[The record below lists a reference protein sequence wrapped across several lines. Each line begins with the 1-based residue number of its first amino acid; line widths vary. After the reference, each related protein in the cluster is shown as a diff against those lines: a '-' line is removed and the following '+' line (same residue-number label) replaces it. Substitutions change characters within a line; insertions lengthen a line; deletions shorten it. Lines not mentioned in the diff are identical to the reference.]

1 MASKLSQKRL
11 DVRNFILSV
20 FRKEAPATKE
30 TLKKLMAVYKNVDN
44 KEITSKYGE
53 SIISSFLSI
62 YEFKNYKDYKDI
74 LSIMQNSE
82 VYDQG
87 LTFYATFN
95 SRITKKLF
103 ESKYIKIDW
112 IIENMVNDGSF
123 AHVHNIINYI
133 FTKND
138 IINNKGSELE
148 ILSNIIEM
156 AIDSK
161 SETIIFEAII
171 RHGITKKIKGFDTI
185 LNRIFSLE
193 PNIETK
199 GIETRFDI
207 IKDTNIKNLIGM
219 FLYKKTKN
227 MIYLPQSAQDIFI
240 F

>member
-87 LTFYATFN
+87 LTFYSVFN
-95 SRITKKLF
+95 SIITKKLF
-103 ESKYIKIDW
+103 ESNHIKIDW
-112 IIENMVNDGSF
+112 IIENMANGGSF
-123 AHVHNIINYI
+123 AQVHNIINYI
-133 FTKND
+133 VTKK
-138 IINNKGSELE
+138 KGSELK
-148 ILSNIIEM
+148 ILSDILETAM
-156 AIDSK
+156 DSK

-171 RHGITKKIKGFDTI
+171 RHGITKEIKGFDTI

-193 PNIETK
+193 PDIEIK

-207 IKDTNIKNLIGM
+207 IKDIKIKNLIGM

-227 MIYLPQSAQDIFI
+227 MIYLPQPAQDIFI

>member
-95 SRITKKLF
+95 SIITKKLF
-103 ESKYIKIDW
+103 ESTYIKIDW

-133 FTKND
+133 FTK
-138 IINNKGSELE
+138 NKGSELE

>member
-87 LTFYATFN
+87 LTFYSVFN
-95 SRITKKLF
+95 SIITKKLF

-112 IIENMVNDGSF
+112 IIENMANGGSF
-123 AHVHNIINYI
+123 AQVHNIINYI
-133 FTKND
+133 VTKK
-138 IINNKGSELE
+138 KGSELK
-148 ILSNIIEM
+148 ILSDIIETV
-156 AIDSK
+156 IYSK

-171 RHGITKKIKGFDTI
+171 RHGITKEIKGFDTI
-185 LNRIFSLE
+185 LNRIFSLDPHIE
-193 PNIETK
+193 IKSIETLF
-199 GIETRFDI
+199 EL
-207 IKDTNIKNLIGM
+207 IKNKNIKNLIGM

-227 MIYLPQSAQDIFI
+227 IIYLPQSAQDIFI

>member
-1 MASKLSQKRL
+1 MASKLSQKSL

-82 VYDQG
+82 VYDKG
-87 LTFYATFN
+87 LTFYSTFN

-133 FTKND
+133 FTKN
-138 IINNKGSELE
+138 KGSELE
-148 ILSNIIEM
+148 ILSNIIET

-193 PNIETK
+193 PNIETRC
-199 GIETRFDI
+199 IETRFNI
-207 IKDTNIKNLIGM
+207 IKDINTKNIIGM